1 MKRHSQSGFTL
12 LEILIA
18 LAILALSLSAIIKAV
33 SDFTGNQA
41 YLRDRTLAIWVA
53 RNVLVEHQV
62 ESVWPTTGKRKGIM
76 DMSAR
81 EWRWQARYS
90 KTDEPELQRIDI
102 EVYPR
107 DTENEEPLA
116 VLSGFLWRP
125 DT

>member
-1 MKRHSQSGFTL
+1 MKSFSQSGFTL

-18 LAILALSLSAIIKAV
+18 LAILALSLSATIKAV

-62 ESVWPTTGKRKGIM
+62 ESVWPGSGERKGLM
-76 DMSAR
+76 DMSER

-90 KTDEPELQRIDI
+90 NTDEPDLRRIDI
-102 EVYPR
+102 EVHPQ
-107 DTENEEPLA
+107 DTEDAEPLA

-125 DT
+125 